1 MEKAESAFFFAW
13 VIETFLGFADDGF
26 FRIGVRT
33 GGFPRFKGFRSVDF
47 AVGFGWG
54 NACDFNVVSF
64 FGDVLSGGEGHWF
77 MCLRTMP
84 YSFGSCGMM
93 MSGLKISRFLSNGL

>member
-1 MEKAESAFFFAW
+1 MKMEKAESAFFFAW

-26 FRIGVRT
+26 FRIDVRT

-64 FGDVLSGGEGHWF
+64 FGDVLSGGEGHLHP
-77 MCLRTMP
+77 LR
-84 YSFGSCGMM
+84 
-93 MSGLKISRFLSNGL
+93 